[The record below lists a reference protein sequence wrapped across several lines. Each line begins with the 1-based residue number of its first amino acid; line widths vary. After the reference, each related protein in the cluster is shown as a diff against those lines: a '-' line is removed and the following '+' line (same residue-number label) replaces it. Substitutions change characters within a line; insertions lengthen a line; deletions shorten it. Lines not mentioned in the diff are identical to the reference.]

1 VDPEGGNA
9 NEGKTPGTPYVEGGV
24 NFIDVSSAF
33 TIFPTHQE
41 LSGQDGCSQPTEAA
55 FDRLVFTLRSI
66 PGLDIKVSF
75 TMGNS
80 SKSEPEE
87 ESSNGEEVLGR
98 DEKSVNQKETS
109 KEVNQ

>member
-1 VDPEGGNA
+1 MDPEGGNA
-9 NEGKTPGTPYVEGGV
+9 NEGKTPGTPDVEGGV

-41 LSGQDGCSQPTEAA
+41 LSGQDCSSQPAEAA
-55 FDRLVFTLRSI
+55 FDRLIFTLGSV

-80 SKSEPEE
+80 SESEPEK
-87 ESSNGEEVLGR
+87 ESSNGEEVLRR
-98 DEKSVNQKETS
+98 DEKSVNQKEAS